1 MRSARF
7 LGVASAIASGIG
19 GAQAQTIALPQI
31 TVNAPSPIQRAAPP
45 QDGIPLLEGTLPIV
59 TDQFATVTVM
69 QAPDIQR
76 SSGTTLGEVLQ
87 SKPGITSSGF
97 APGAASRPV
106 IRGLDNY
113 RVRVQ
118 ENGLNVNDMSDL
130 SDDHAVPVDPNSA
143 QQVEVIRGPA
153 TLRYGSQAIG
163 GVVNVDN
170 NRIPTAIP
178 GGGFAGQMK
187 GSLNSNDSGAE
198 GAVQLDAGK
207 GNFAFHADAFAR
219 TAQDYRIPSYPY
231 LYAPAPPPYV
241 GNKQPN
247 SAASADGQSVGGSY
261 IFSGG
266 FVGAAVTRFA
276 SFYRIP
282 GMEASEHNARID
294 LEQTKFT
301 SKGEFRPGS
310 SAVDTVRFWASATDY
325 KHHELA
331 NEGGF
336 DGVQQTFTNRGEEGR
351 VETTLPPFNLRF
363 ATLTTA
369 FGVQA
374 ARNKLAAI
382 ATEGG
387 GLLDPNE
394 TRSVA
399 GYVFNEFRFSDTLR
413 AQVAGRIE
421 HLTVD
426 GTATNFPADFLPVF
440 GPGPVFIPPTTS
452 PLTRNFTPAS
462 VSAGVLQD
470 LPYNLVAS
478 ITAQYVERAPRAPE
492 LLSKGVHEASGTF
505 EIGNP
510 NLTIESARSVEVGL
524 RRAAGP
530 WRFELTGFYTSYS
543 NFIFRRFTGVLCD
556 EDFESCGT
564 GTELQQVVYSQQNAT
579 FRGAEFQS
587 QFDLVPV
594 AGGMFG
600 VDAQYDIVRA
610 TFSDGTNVPRLPP
623 QRYGGGMF
631 WRDPHWFVRVGLLH
645 ADAQNNIA
653 PNETPTA
660 GYNLLKAVVSHSHAV
675 KNSPFGATELTVG
688 VVGDNLL
695 DDDVRN
701 SVSFK
706 KDEVLQPGR
715 TVKVF
720 ASARF

>member
-7 LGVASAIASGIG
+7 LGVASAFAAGIG
-19 GAQAQTIALPQI
+19 GAQAQTTALPQI

-76 SSGTTLGEVLQ
+76 SSGITLGEVLQ
-87 SKPGITSSGF
+87 AKPGITSSGF

-113 RVRVQ
+113 RVRIQ

-130 SDDHAVPVDPNSA
+130 SDDHAVPVDPMSA

-178 GGGFAGQMK
+178 RGGFAGQMK
-187 GSLNSNDSGAE
+187 GSLNSGDMGAE
-198 GAVQLDAGK
+198 GAAQIDAGQ

-219 TAQDYRIPSYPY
+219 NAQDYRIPSYPY
-231 LYAPAPPPYV
+231 LYAPAPQPYV

-247 SAASADGQSVGGSY
+247 SAARADGQSVGGSY
-261 IFSGG
+261 IFNGG

-276 SFYRIP
+276 SFYRVP
-282 GMEASEHNARID
+282 GMEAAEHDARID

-336 DGVQQTFTNRGEEGR
+336 DGVQQTFTNRSEEGR
-351 VETTLPPFNLRF
+351 VETTLTPFNLRF

-374 ARNKLAAI
+374 ARNKIAAI

-387 GLLDPNE
+387 GLLDPAE

-452 PLTRNFTPAS
+452 PLTRNFTPVS

-470 LPYNLVAS
+470 LPYNLVGS
-478 ITAQYVERAPRAPE
+478 VTAQYVERAPRAPE

-510 NLTIESARSVEVGL
+510 NLTIESASSLEVGL

-600 VDAQYDIVRA
+600 IDAQYDIVRA

-645 ADAQNNIA
+645 ADAQNNLA

-660 GYNLLKAVVSHSHAV
+660 GYNLLKAVVSHTHAV
-675 KNSPFGATELTVG
+675 RNSPFGATELTVG